1 MSISSGLS
9 CVPLFLMSNKLS
21 SALMSAEMGRAV
33 MLRSFDIDLGWR
45 TLWPPPWRPALTDAP
60 RCNKIAKV

>member
-9 CVPLFLMSNKLS
+9 CAPLFLMSNKLS

-33 MLRSFDIDLGWR
+33 MLMSCDIDLGWR
-45 TLWPPPWRPALTDAP
+45 TLWPPPWRLALTDAP
-60 RCNKIAKV
+60 QCNKIAKV